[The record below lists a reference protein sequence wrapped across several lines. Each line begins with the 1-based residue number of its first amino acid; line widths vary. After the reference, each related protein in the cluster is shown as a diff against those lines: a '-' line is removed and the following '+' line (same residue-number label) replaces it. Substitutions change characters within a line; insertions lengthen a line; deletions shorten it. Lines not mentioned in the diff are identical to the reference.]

1 MRYRKIL
8 AVFLATLLGVSVAAA
23 REEGQPLD
31 EESRLLRATEVLKDL
46 SSSRDQGIPYRLLE
60 RAYGIAVIPG
70 VTKIGFL
77 LGGRHGN
84 GVFVMRDK
92 DGRFTNPFF
101 ISITGLSF
109 GWQAGVQASDI
120 VLVFT
125 TRRGV
130 EGVTGGKVTLGA
142 DADVAAGPV
151 GREASAGT
159 DAGFSAEIYSYSR
172 SRGVFA
178 GLALDGSAITID
190 SGADADF
197 YGKRGVL
204 ASEIASGAV
213 RTSDYAARLFLR
225 AVTAAAEGRQ
235 VPTSLASSAAE
246 PLAPSA
252 PKTGA
257 TVFPLS
263 DQHPGQE
270 PDRQ

>member
-1 MRYRKIL
+1 MHFRNIL
-8 AVFLATLLGVSVAAA
+8 VTFLAGCLVASVSLA
-23 REEGQPLD
+23 RERGQPFG

-46 SSSRDQGIPYRLLE
+46 RGTRDQGIPDRLLE

-70 VTKIGFL
+70 VTKIGFF
-77 LGGRHGN
+77 LGGRHGD
-84 GVFVMRDK
+84 GVLVVRNK
-92 DGRFTNPFF
+92 DGRFTNPVF
-101 ISITGLSF
+101 ISINGLSF

-142 DADVAAGPV
+142 DASVAAGPV

-159 DAGFSAEIYSYSR
+159 DAGFKAEIYSYAR
-172 SRGVFA
+172 TRGVFA

-190 SGADADF
+190 SRADAEF
-197 YGKRGVL
+197 YDTPHVL
-204 ASEIASGAV
+204 ASDIVSGAV
-213 RTSDYAARLFLR
+213 TTNDYAARLFVS
-225 AVTAAAEGRQ
+225 AITACALGRPIPTSVASEAPPPSPTPAAE
-235 VPTSLASSAAE
+235 T
-246 PLAPSA
+246 
-252 PKTGA
+252 
-257 TVFPLS
+257 FPLS